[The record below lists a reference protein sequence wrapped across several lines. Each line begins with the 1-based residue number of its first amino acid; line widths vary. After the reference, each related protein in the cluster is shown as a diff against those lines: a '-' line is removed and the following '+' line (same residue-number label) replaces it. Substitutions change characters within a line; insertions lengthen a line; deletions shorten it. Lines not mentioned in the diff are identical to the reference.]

1 MREIALDVLAVIFW
15 IAVTL
20 IVVCILTNSIFYLR
34 NAIGEFRIVVCILTN
49 SIFYLRNAIGEFRL
63 NRKIGKGCLG
73 PNPKRRV
80 RK

>member
-15 IAVTL
+15 IAVAL
-20 IVVCILTNSIFYLR
+20 
-34 NAIGEFRIVVCILTN
+34 IVVCILTN